1 MRATF
6 ILVLILFLGPC
17 CKGFAVPLETVPAP
31 AVYSNDS
38 PALSSGAANGAQ
50 PTVTPPR
57 SASASSVPGE
67 DPIVG
72 GTQAVPAPPKIPK
85 FPVQMYVRMGTSSH
99 FQLFF
104 LNVKYGYDLK
114 DFQFYSAWCIR
125 KGAPLPGH
133 TVHTV
138 RLYNS
143 SGPNLPP
150 EFKRMQWRQINYL
163 INHKKGSRQDLQL
176 AIWRMAKCCSTT
188 TKMSP
193 GALRLIHEANLK
205 GKDYTPVAG
214 DLVAI
219 ICEPL
224 VREQPLFIEYKI
236 PENIPPAVKAGDFYP
251 CCRAIGGK
259 FCKQVLYSAFFL
271 LARWRVV
278 GSALSYDSYSRAFQP
293 AFLSNRDARNPSV
306 VESGKTASR
315 PPVALPVP
323 GVRIGKLPG

>member
-1 MRATF
+1 
-6 ILVLILFLGPC
+6 
-17 CKGFAVPLETVPAP
+17 
-31 AVYSNDS
+31 
-38 PALSSGAANGAQ
+38 
-50 PTVTPPR
+50 
-57 SASASSVPGE
+57 
-67 DPIVG
+67 
-72 GTQAVPAPPKIPK
+72 
-85 FPVQMYVRMGTSSH
+85 MGTSSH

-143 SGPNLPP
+143 SDPNLPP

-176 AIWRMAKCCSTT
+176 AIWRLAKCCSTT

-205 GKDYTPVAG
+205 GKDYTPAAG

-236 PENIPPAVKAGDFYP
+236 PENIPPAVKQAIFTPAAAPSVGSFASRFFIPPFFFWPGGGSSAAPSHTTPTPEPSSLLFLAIGMLAILLSWKVGKRLQGRPQRYP
-251 CCRAIGGK
+251 CRG
-259 FCKQVLYSAFFL
+259 
-271 LARWRVV
+271 
-278 GSALSYDSYSRAFQP
+278 
-293 AFLSNRDARNPSV
+293 
-306 VESGKTASR
+306 
-315 PPVALPVP
+315 
-323 GVRIGKLPG
+323 